1 MAQAR
6 SPCTL
11 LTSALQ
17 AAAAAAAAAVLGFT
31 STAQAA
37 LTVHTSQA
45 SWESAV
51 ASSTLVTFDD
61 LADGTPVALSYAGL
75 SFSAFN
81 GGNPLAMAYNFSQA
95 GPNMLSLGTPP
106 LTGGG
111 GGVAIDFSSP
121 RQGVGFWYL
130 DSEIAGNS
138 VAVYGAAH
146 QLLAS
151 YPLLWPR
158 PVEWVFVGFSSTAF
172 DISRIEV
179 SVDAADMVALD
190 SLQVSS
196 VPEPASAALLLLG
209 GLIVARCAGPLARRR
224 AALAIDGS
232 TPALARCQP

>member
-17 AAAAAAAAAVLGFT
+17 AAAAAAAVLGFT

-45 SWESAV
+45 SWESVV

-95 GPNMLSLGTPP
+95 GPNLLSLGTPP

-111 GGVAIDFSSP
+111 GGVAIDFSTA

-138 VAVYGAAH
+138 VAVYDAGH

-151 YPLLWPR
+151 YPLQWPR

-172 DISRIEV
+172 NISRIEV
-179 SVDAADMVALD
+179 TVAAADMVALD
-190 SLQVSS
+190 SLQVAS

-209 GLIVARCAGPLARRR
+209 GLIVARCARPLARRR
-224 AALAIDGS
+224 PALPIGRNA
-232 TPALARCQP
+232 PALASCLP